1 MITFELKGDSTVVKQ
16 IGNHITLRQP
26 LKTNTFSIPKWHD
39 APKNKY
45 VDVTKLKL
53 ERTKGDIDIVFE
65 ASADVEVKI
74 DYEKDDG
81 FIGFYGHKGIRNIG
95 FFEHDTNTLIK
106 SIKIAK
112 GNKKPIKFQASDLA
126 YTSTSGVYHQ
136 AFSELWVKA
145 KSYAKDFNLS
155 GLLFDLGS
163 ITEAV
168 TDIYDLNV
176 TNVGE
181 GYINFD
187 LNNSTAS

>member
-65 ASADVEVKI
+65 ASSDVELKI
-74 DYEKDDG
+74 DYNKDDG

-95 FFEHDTNTLIK
+95 FFEHDTNTLIT
-106 SIKIAK
+106 SLKIAK
-112 GNKKPIKFQASDLA
+112 GNKKPITFQAADLA
-126 YTSTSGVYHQ
+126 YTPSNIYYQ

-145 KSYAKDFNLS
+145 KSYAEDF
-155 GLLFDLGS
+155 GLAGLQFDLGS
-163 ITEAV
+163 V
-168 TDIYDLNV
+168 TTVAADHHDLNV

-181 GYINFD
+181 GFTSFD
-187 LNNSTAS
+187 LNTSVAA